1 MLLGCVQRWTTP
13 NEEERVTEAEARAMV
28 AESHRGVLATI
39 RRDGRPQLSNVSYA
53 LDQADGLIKISTSR
67 PRAKVH
73 NVRRDPRVS
82 MSVQGD
88 NWHQYLV
95 VDGSAALHEDDP
107 LPALREL
114 YELIR
119 GGPHPNWAEFDDAMR
134 REQRLILAIHV
145 ERMYPL
151 SRER

>member
-1 MLLGCVQRWTTP
+1 
-13 NEEERVTEAEARAMV
+13 
-28 AESHRGVLATI
+28 
-39 RRDGRPQLSNVSYA
+39 
-53 LDQADGLIKISTSR
+53 
-67 PRAKVH
+67 
-73 NVRRDPRVS
+73 VS

-95 VDGSAALHEDDP
+95 VDGIAALHEDDP